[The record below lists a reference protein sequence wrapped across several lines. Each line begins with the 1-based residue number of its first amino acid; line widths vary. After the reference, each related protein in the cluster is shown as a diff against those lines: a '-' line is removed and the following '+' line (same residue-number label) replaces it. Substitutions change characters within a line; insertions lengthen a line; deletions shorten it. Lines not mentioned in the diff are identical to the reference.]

1 MGKVKPAQFKTLNL
15 TAELVARV
23 ERTEPDPGPEPGT
36 AEHTDAEF
44 DAMVE
49 ALLSEYN
56 PEELWVFAYGSLIWN
71 PEFEF
76 LESRSATANGW
87 HRSFCL
93 KLTRWRGTRELPAL
107 MLALDQGGTC
117 KGLAYRLPAR
127 DHFGQLGLLMRRE
140 IDANPPTNVPR
151 WISVKTEGGT
161 LRALAFI
168 AAPDGNAYAG
178 KLPPEKVAHVLARAA
193 GHWGSAAQYLF
204 RTVTMLE
211 EHGIRDRNM
220 WLIQSLVAQQIKEAS
235 IVSK

>member
-1 MGKVKPAQFKTLNL
+1 MGKVKLAQFKTMNL
-15 TAELVARV
+15 TAKLVARV

-235 IVSK
+235 IVAK